1 MYKQVLNSIVNID
14 LFPLIS
20 MIIFFSF
27 FLLMLYKVIYSSKE
41 WENTLA
47 ALPLDNDL
55 DLSVQDSSKKLN
67 V

>member
-20 MIIFFSF
+20 MILFFTF
-27 FLLMLYKVIYSSKE
+27 FLLMLYKVFYSSKE
-41 WENTLA
+41 WADKIA
-47 ALPLDNDL
+47 ALPLDDDF
-55 DLSVQDSSKKLN
+55 DLSVQDSPNKLN